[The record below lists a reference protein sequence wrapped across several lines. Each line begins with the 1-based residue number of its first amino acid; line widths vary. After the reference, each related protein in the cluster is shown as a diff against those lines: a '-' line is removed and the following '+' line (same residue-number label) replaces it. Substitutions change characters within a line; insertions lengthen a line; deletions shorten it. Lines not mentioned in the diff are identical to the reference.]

1 MLWSARSVWFEPE
14 FALMSRRP
22 GLGTTWFEKFASDAF
37 PSDFLIVDGRKVRPP
52 GFYLRKLD
60 EAAQQPIKRSRK
72 RFGSAGATCEQQQG
86 APGCARRDLQFAPEA
101 SGQDA
106 VICVWLP
113 EVTFIDRFWGRFS
126 LHGVSRP
133 AEPVGPFSCLE
144 GGSYPPASVFCALGR
159 FSGLQLIVERRAGVQ
174 VPSC

>member
-1 MLWSARSVWFEPE
+1 MRLHGGCFPSGRGDCFYCVAGALVARYCLKKFTGKGADDHYSRVSPIDGQVHRVEPE

-106 VICVWLP
+106 VIWCV
-113 EVTFIDRFWGRFS
+113 VT
-126 LHGVSRP
+126 
-133 AEPVGPFSCLE
+133 
-144 GGSYPPASVFCALGR
+144 
-159 FSGLQLIVERRAGVQ
+159 
-174 VPSC
+174 